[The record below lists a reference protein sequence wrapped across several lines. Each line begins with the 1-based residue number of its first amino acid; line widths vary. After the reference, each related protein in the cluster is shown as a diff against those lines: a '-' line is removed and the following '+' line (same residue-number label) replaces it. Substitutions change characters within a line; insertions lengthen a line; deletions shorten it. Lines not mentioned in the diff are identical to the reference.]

1 MHDFV
6 FMSMYLSSGVPVHMC
21 LCMRCAQ
28 EQDGQL
34 HCVEVQMNF
43 SVSVHDLVFVCL
55 FVCLSARRVCV

>member
-28 EQDGQL
+28 EQDAQ
-34 HCVEVQMNF
+34 HCVEVQMYF
-43 SVSVHDLVFVCL
+43 SVSVHALVFVCL